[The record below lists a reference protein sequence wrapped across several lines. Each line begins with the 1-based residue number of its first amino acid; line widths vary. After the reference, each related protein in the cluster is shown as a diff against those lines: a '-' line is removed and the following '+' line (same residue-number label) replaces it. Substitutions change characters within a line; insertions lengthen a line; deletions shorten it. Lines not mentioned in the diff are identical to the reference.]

1 MSEPTIQ
8 FKIIPGG
15 SRTVDVT
22 KVVSHAILFFSIPK
36 CDISNGDVCTV
47 QVNGLTV
54 RFSRTFS
61 CGYQEGSRTLFLD
74 QFGKFGGNNRGPSDF
89 ITELM
94 ANNDKETII
103 EAFRQLAEKL
113 QDPRGQIPPTAI
125 NLLGSSVL
133 PLVTMDAWFDLQ
145 PAETKTVQKTIG
157 EPDDIFFD
165 IDGFDCP
172 TNRTSVTVD
181 GLKLTIGGGLSPY
194 YDKASKGAHLWIKDF
209 GYYKDSHGGART
221 QKAIRKMRAEHSD
234 GTIEAAFQQL
244 ALQILQK
251 SEPSKKR
258 KAPADAKV
266 WTPSIVT
273 EIDLSKRLKATEIK
287 SESMTE

>member
-36 CDISNGDVCTV
+36 CDISSRDAQTV
-47 QVNGLTV
+47 EVNGLTV
-54 RFSRTFS
+54 KFSRDFS
-61 CGYQEGSRTLFLD
+61 CRYNNVSRTLILD
-74 QFGKFGGNNRGPSDF
+74 QFGKFGGPHHGPSDF

-94 ANNDKETII
+94 TNNDEKTIV
-103 EAFRQLAEKL
+103 EAFRQLAQKL
-113 QDPRGQIPPTAI
+113 QDPRRAVPPTAI

-172 TNRTSVTVD
+172 TKRTSVTVD
-181 GLKLTIGGGLSPY
+181 GLKLTIGGGLAPY